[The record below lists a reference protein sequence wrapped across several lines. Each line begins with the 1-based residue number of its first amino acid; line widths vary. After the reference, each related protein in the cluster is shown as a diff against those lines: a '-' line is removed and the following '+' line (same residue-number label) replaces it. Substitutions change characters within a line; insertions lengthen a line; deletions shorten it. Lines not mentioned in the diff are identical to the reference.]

1 MNTIKWIP
9 LCALLAACGSS
20 QAPSEPIA
28 VDAAVRLLGQNAAGY
43 GAVLVAVKE
52 LKVSAGARQLIVKP
66 GDARLDLADG
76 SQAWLAGTV
85 AIPVGVDQIHVSL
98 QLDDFGG
105 YQSATAAGAIDAR
118 SAPIQF
124 DTPVQWLMARRMAT
138 IRLDVGTSLVDYRG
152 DTRVLVPKLDVA
164 Y

>member
-9 LCALLAACGSS
+9 LCALLAACSS
-20 QAPSEPIA
+20 AQAPSEPIA
-28 VDAAVRLLGQNAAGY
+28 VNAAVRLLGQNATAY
-43 GAVLVAVKE
+43 GAVLVQVKDLE
-52 LKVSAGARQLIVKP
+52 VTAGARHLTVKA
-66 GDARLDLADG
+66 GDAKLDLANAN
-76 SQAWLAGTV
+76 QAWLAGTV

-105 YQSATAAGAIDAR
+105 YEMATAAGYIDAR

-124 DTPVQWLMARRMAT
+124 DTPVQWLMARNMAT
-138 IRLDVGTSLVDYRG
+138 IRLDVGTSLVAYRD
-152 DTRVLVPKLDVA
+152 DTRVLMPKLDVA